1 MTRKRWYL
9 LMNGAVAFWLVAAS
23 VIVVAHRFVPHGT
36 WLMVHLLLLGAVST
50 AILIWSQ
57 HFADT
62 LLRRAA
68 PGGRVFHGIRLLGH
82 TVGVSIVVAGMVTD
96 VWPLILAGGILVG
109 VVAIAH
115 VVALIVQSRG
125 ALPSRFAPLVQ
136 YYFASGAALAVGVAI
151 GVIMSRASLS
161 EGWHD
166 RLYLAHLALN
176 LLGWIGLTVV
186 GTVILLWPTVL
197 HTKVSDAVDG
207 TAKRALLLMVGGLV
221 VVGGAA
227 LLGIVALFAVGMIFY
242 LVGVGLIVADGVRQA
257 RRAAQWTFASWSIAA
272 AMAWFVFCTIA
283 FGVVVVTAPDWGAAA
298 SGMGWLVGPLAVG
311 FAAQVLLGALSY
323 LLPVVLGGGPET
335 SRRTAFELNRAAL
348 YRVATVNLGI
358 VAYLLPSPSVVK
370 VVLSLLVFLVLFAFL
385 ILAVRSALASRVARA
400 PQASSAAGK
409 GSATGKG
416 NAKDGTSSPSI
427 SAAGAKPSISAAE
440 AAAAIASSPT
450 RRGGALA
457 AAVATVVIAMTI
469 GIAIDP
475 VAAGLQLNNTSAQT
489 EVTPTGNTT
498 TVEVSM
504 KDMRFH
510 PDVVEV
516 PAGDKLVILLTNN
529 DNQVHDLVLANGA
542 KSRLLNPQQTI
553 PVEVGIV
560 TSNIDGWCSIAGHRQ
575 MGMVMTVK
583 MIGGGE
589 ATPAPSMGPNSMGPN
604 SMGHHNA
611 VQDGPSAAGDIDL
624 MGKKPAKS
632 FEARDAVLPPAS
644 SGTLHK
650 YTFTVRE
657 GLREV
662 APGVKQ
668 TLWTFDGEAPG
679 RTLRG
684 KVGDRFEI
692 TLFNDGSLGHS
703 IDFHAGALAPDG
715 PMRTIQP
722 GETLTYNFTA
732 TRSGIWLYHCS
743 TMPMSLH
750 IANGMFGAVIIDP
763 AGLTPMDKEFVFV
776 QSEFYLGQQGGIA
789 DLDRI
794 ATQHPD
800 LVVFNGYANQYAY
813 RPITVK
819 VGEKV
824 RVWLL
829 DAGPNTPSSFHI
841 VGAQFDT
848 VFSEGDYLLRD
859 GGSTG
864 TGGAQVF
871 PMQPA
876 QGGFVELTF
885 PEAGNYSFVSH
896 IMSDAEKGAIGVFH
910 VIP

>member
-1 MTRKRWYL
+1 MSRKSWYL
-9 LMNGAVAFWLVAAS
+9 LMNGVVAFWLVAAS
-23 VIVVAHRFVPHGT
+23 VIVVAHRFVPHGN

-62 LLRRAA
+62 LLRRQAL
-68 PGGRVFHGIRLLGH
+68 GGRVFHGIRLLGH
-82 TVGVSIVVAGMVTD
+82 TIGVSVVVAGMVAD
-96 VWPLILAGGILVG
+96 WWLLVLVGGIIVG
-109 VVAIAH
+109 VVVLAH
-115 VVALIVQSRG
+115 IVTLVAQSRG
-125 ALPSRFAPLVQ
+125 ALPARFAPLVQ
-136 YYFASGAALAVGVAI
+136 YYVVSGVALVVGVTI
-151 GVIMSRASLS
+151 GIIMAQETLPA
-161 EGWHD
+161 GWHD
-166 RLYLAHLALN
+166 RLHLAHLAFN
-176 LLGWIGLTVV
+176 LLGWVGLTVV

-197 HTKVSDAVDG
+197 HTKVSDAVDD
-207 TAKRALLLMVGGLV
+207 TAKRSLMLMVGGLI

-227 LLGIVALFAVGMIFY
+227 WLDLPVLFAVGILVY
-242 LVGVGLIVADGVRQA
+242 LVGVGLVVADGVQQA
-257 RRAAQWTFASWSIAA
+257 RRSTQWTFAGWSIAA
-272 AMAWFVFCTIA
+272 AMGWFVFCTIA
-283 FGVVVVTAPDWGAAA
+283 FGVVVVSVPDWAAA
-298 SGMGWLVGPLAVG
+298 TSGVLWLVGPFAAG

-323 LLPVVLGGGPET
+323 LLPVVIGGGPEAN
-335 SRRTAFELNRAAL
+335 RRTSFELNRGAL
-348 YRVATVNLGI
+348 YRVAVVNLGI
-358 VAYLLPSPSVVK
+358 IVYLLPVPSVVK
-370 VVLSLLVFLVLFAFL
+370 VVDSLLVFVVLFVFL
-385 ILAVRSALASRVARA
+385 ILAVRAVIVAHAASRD
-400 PQASSAAGK
+400 AAVRDSGPK
-409 GSATGKG
+409 DAGSK
-416 NAKDGTSSPSI
+416 K
-427 SAAGAKPSISAAE
+427 AGSKPSMSAAE
-440 AAAAIASSPT
+440 AAAAIASTPT

-457 AAVATVVIAMTI
+457 AAVATVVLTMAV

-475 VAAGLQLNNTSAQT
+475 VAAGIQFSGQAAQV

-504 KDMRFH
+504 KDMRFY
-510 PDVVEV
+510 PDVLEV
-516 PAGDKLVILLTNN
+516 PAGDRLIIMLTND

-542 KSRLLNPQQTI
+542 KSGVMNPQKT
-553 PVEVGIV
+553 VSVDVGVIG
-560 TSNIDGWCSIAGHRQ
+560 SNIDGWCSIAGHRQ

-583 MIGGGE
+583 MIGGPE
-589 ATPAPSMGPNSMGPN
+589 ATPAPTLDPNAGA
-604 SMGHHNA
+604 HDHA
-611 VQDGPSAAGDIDL
+611 AQEGPSASGDIDL
-624 MGKKPAKS
+624 MGRKPAAS
-632 FEARDAVLPPAS
+632 FEAQDALLPPAS
-644 SGTLHK
+644 SETVHK

-657 GLREV
+657 GMREV
-662 APGVKQ
+662 APGIKQ
-668 TLWTFDGEAPG
+668 TLWTFDGMAPG

-692 TLFNDGSLGHS
+692 TLFNDGTLGHS
-703 IDFHAGALAPDG
+703 IDFHAGALAPDK

-722 GETLTYNFTA
+722 GESLTYNFTA

-776 QSEFYLGQQGGIA
+776 QSEFYLGPQGGISDA
-789 DLDRI
+789 SRI
-794 ATQHPD
+794 ATQQPD
-800 LVVFNGYANQYAY
+800 LVVFNGYADQYRY

-824 RVWLL
+824 RIWLM
-829 DAGPNTPSSFHI
+829 DAGPNTAGAFHI

-864 TGGAQVF
+864 TGGSQVF

-885 PEAGNYSFVSH
+885 PEAGNYPFVSH

-910 VIP
+910 VVAP

>member
-1 MTRKRWYL
+1 MTRKSWYL
-9 LMNGAVAFWLVAAS
+9 LMNGLVAFWLVAAS
-23 VIVVAHRFVPHGT
+23 VIVVAHRFVPHGA

-50 AILIWSQ
+50 AILVWSQ

-82 TVGVSIVVAGMVTD
+82 TVGVSVVVAGMVTD
-96 VWPLILAGGILVG
+96 VWPLILVGGILVG
-109 VVAIAH
+109 VVVLAH
-115 VVALIVQSRG
+115 VVTLIMQSRG

-136 YYFASGAALAVGVAI
+136 YYFASGAALAVGVTI
-151 GVIMSRASLS
+151 GMIMSRVDLPA
-161 EGWHD
+161 GWHD
-166 RLYLAHLALN
+166 RLYPAHLAFN

-207 TAKRALLLMVGGLV
+207 TAKRSLMLMVGGLI

-227 LLGIVALFAVGMIFY
+227 LLDLTVLFALGMIFY
-242 LVGVGLIVADGVRQA
+242 LVGVGLVVADGVQQA
-257 RRAAQWTFASWSIAA
+257 RKSSQWTFASWSIGA

-298 SGMGWLVGPLAVG
+298 SGVAWLIGPFAAG

-348 YRVATVNLGI
+348 YRVATANMGI
-358 VAYLLPSPSVVK
+358 IVYLLPVPSVVK
-370 VVLSLLVFLVLFAFL
+370 VVISLLVFLVLFSFL
-385 ILAVRSALASRVARA
+385 ILAVRAVLVSRATA
-400 PQASSAAGK
+400 TPAA
-409 GSATGKG
+409 
-416 NAKDGTSSPSI
+416 
-427 SAAGAKPSISAAE
+427 AKPRISAAE

-450 RRGGALA
+450 RRGGAMA

-475 VAAGLQLNNTSAQT
+475 VAAGIQFNNTSAQT

-510 PDVVEV
+510 PDTVEV
-516 PAGDKLVILLTNN
+516 PAGDKLVIMLTNN
-529 DNQVHDLVLANGA
+529 DTQVHDLVLANGS
-542 KSRLLNPQQTI
+542 KSGLLNPEQTI
-553 PVEVGIV
+553 PVEVGVIS
-560 TSNIDGWCSIAGHRQ
+560 SNIDGWCSIAGHRQ
-575 MGMVMTVK
+575 LGMVMTVH
-583 MIGGGE
+583 MIGGPD
-589 ATPAPSMGPNSMGPN
+589 ATPAPSIDPNAG
-604 SMGHHNA
+604 GHDHA
-611 VQDGPSAAGDIDL
+611 AQEGPSAAGDIDL
-624 MGKKPAKS
+624 MGTKPAKR
-632 FEARDAVLPPAS
+632 FEASDAVLPPAS
-644 SGTLHK
+644 SDTVHK

-657 GLREV
+657 GMREV

-668 TLWTFDGEAPG
+668 TLWTFDGMAPG
-679 RTLRG
+679 RTMRG

-692 TLFNDGSLGHS
+692 TLINDGTLGHS
-703 IDFHAGALAPDG
+703 IDFHAGALAPDQ

-722 GETLTYNFTA
+722 GESLTYNFTA

-743 TMPMSLH
+743 TTPMSLH

-776 QSEFYLGQQGGIA
+776 QSELYLGPQGGIA

-794 ATQHPD
+794 ATQRPD

-813 RPITVK
+813 TPITVK

-824 RVWLL
+824 RIWLL
-829 DAGPNTPSSFHI
+829 DAGPNTAGAFHI

-848 VFSEGDYLLRD
+848 VFSEGDYALRD

-864 TGGAQVF
+864 TGGSQVF

-896 IMSDAEKGAIGVFH
+896 IMSDAEKGATGVFH
-910 VIP
+910 VIE